1 MERTISG
8 TEVSDDSDGIPTITY
23 YNISGGLDYENE
35 LLEGWGMAG
44 KIRLVGVT
52 SEDQTDEDFIG
63 SVRDSEGVV
72 VEYFTVTDRLMDELP
87 DLRVIGL
94 QSIGTDMV
102 DKPAATLHGI
112 AVTNAPGFC
121 QQEVATTAVGMII
134 DLARKITYYDR
145 DVRAGAWE
153 PLDGSMPHRVQGMTV
168 GLVFFGGIPRIMAPV
183 LVALGMKVLV
193 YAPTKTADYLA
204 SFGVEKVNA
213 LDELLTRSDVVSLHT
228 PLIPETRHLI
238 SDRELRLMKP
248 TAFLVN
254 TSRGAVVDEVAL
266 VRALRD
272 GSIAGAAV
280 DVIEDESSERTELS
294 SLDSVVINPHAA
306 FLSQESFLQA
316 REMALRG
323 MVDLLVEGRKPRY
336 LVNKDWNGS
345 TWKAVE

>member
-1 MERTISG
+1 MET
-8 TEVSDDSDGIPTITY
+8 VSDDTDIQDGPDGIPTIAY

-35 LLEGWGMAG
+35 LLRRWGMTG
-44 KIRLVGVT
+44 KVRLVGLT
-52 SEDQTDEDFIG
+52 SEDQTGEDFIG

-72 VEYFTVTDRLMDELP
+72 VEYFTVTEHLMDELP
-87 DLRVIGL
+87 RLRVIGL

-102 DKPAATLHGI
+102 DKPAATRHGI

-145 DVRAGAWE
+145 DVRAGSWE
-153 PLDGSMPHRVQGMTV
+153 PLHGAMPHRIQGMTV
-168 GLVFFGGIPRIMAPV
+168 GLVFFGGIPRLMVPV
-183 LVALGMKVLV
+183 LVALGMKVIV

-204 SFGVEKVNA
+204 SFGAEKVDT

-254 TSRGAVVDEVAL
+254 TSRGAVVDETAL
-266 VRALRD
+266 VDALRD

-280 DVIEDESSERTELS
+280 DVIEDESTEKTGLS
-294 SLDSVVINPHAA
+294 CLDNVIVNPHAA
-306 FLSQESFLQA
+306 FLSEESFLQA

-323 MVDLLVEGRKPRY
+323 MVDLLVDGRKPRY
-336 LVNKDWNGS
+336 LVNGDWNGS
-345 TWKAVE
+345 TREPIE

>member
-1 MERTISG
+1 MET
-8 TEVSDDSDGIPTITY
+8 VSDDTDIQDGPDGIPTIAY

-35 LLEGWGMAG
+35 LLRRWGMTG
-44 KIRLVGVT
+44 KVRLVGLT
-52 SEDQTDEDFIG
+52 SEDQTGEDFIG

-72 VEYFTVTDRLMDELP
+72 VEYFTVTEHLMDELP
-87 DLRVIGL
+87 RLRVIGL

-102 DKPAATLHGI
+102 DKPAATRHGI

-145 DVRAGAWE
+145 DVRAGSWE
-153 PLDGSMPHRVQGMTV
+153 PLHGAMPHRIQGMTV
-168 GLVFFGGIPRIMAPV
+168 GLVFFGGIPRLMVPV
-183 LVALGMKVLV
+183 LVALGMKVIV

-204 SFGVEKVNA
+204 SFGAEKVDT

-254 TSRGAVVDEVAL
+254 TSRGPVVDEAALIDALDAGTIRAAALDVLANEREPDTRLTGHPHCLVTPHAAYVSREANSALIRLGLDAVIELLIEGREPTNL
-266 VRALRD
+266 VRA
-272 GSIAGAAV
+272 
-280 DVIEDESSERTELS
+280 
-294 SLDSVVINPHAA
+294 
-306 FLSQESFLQA
+306 
-316 REMALRG
+316 
-323 MVDLLVEGRKPRY
+323 
-336 LVNKDWNGS
+336 
-345 TWKAVE
+345 